1 MNASTG
7 IAALADAISSV
18 TGALSSVAGIVVEN
32 PIMTIGIAGS
42 LVATGVGLFKSLT
55 GQRKGKRR

>member
-1 MNASTG
+1 MDASTG
-7 IAALADAISSV
+7 IAALADSVTSV
-18 TGALSSVAGIVVEN
+18 TGALSSIAGIVIAN

-55 GQRKGKRR
+55 GQRKGRRR